1 MNKKVQYGYPGKNGK
16 FSDSIKQSV
25 INLKSTLCNFY
36 YVSLKSDPYL
46 QVLLFEPK
54 AIFNIFRETNTTVYY
69 LSTELFISKV
79 EADDPQIFLFL
90 FGNNIDEK
98 NLSEF
103 YRQT

>member
-1 MNKKVQYGYPGKNGK
+1 MDILVKMGSFQ
-16 FSDSIKQSV
+16 IKQSV

-36 YVSLKSDPYL
+36 YVCLKSDPYL

-79 EADDPQIFLFL
+79 EADDPQIFLSL
-90 FGNNIDEK
+90 FGNNINEK